1 MKKIISILTAI
12 ILLTAKS
19 TVLALNSVQK
29 AEAEIVL
36 IYEDTVK
43 ISGNVENAEG
53 RATLIVTGPDCS
65 YETFRAAGDRTLLNY
80 IDQGE
85 ILDGKFY
92 FQFVMTGQAG
102 KYEAAVLNEAGNTIY
117 TDEFYFHVSEEINQ
131 YTTTRT
137 APW

>member
-43 ISGNVENAEG
+43 ISGNV
-53 RATLIVTGPDCS
+53 
-65 YETFRAAGDRTLLNY
+65 
-80 IDQGE
+80 
-85 ILDGKFY
+85 
-92 FQFVMTGQAG
+92 
-102 KYEAAVLNEAGNTIY
+102 
-117 TDEFYFHVSEEINQ
+117 
-131 YTTTRT
+131 
-137 APW
+137 